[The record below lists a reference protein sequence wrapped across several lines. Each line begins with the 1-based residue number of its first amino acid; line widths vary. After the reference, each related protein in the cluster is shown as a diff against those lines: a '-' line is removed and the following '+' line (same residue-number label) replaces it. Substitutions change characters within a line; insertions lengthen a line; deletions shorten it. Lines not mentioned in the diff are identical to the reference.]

1 MEVITLEKDKFLKS
15 LVSEDPSTDNIAN
28 GSKHCCNLN
37 DRTLQYLLI
46 TVNVIMLEKAVFSV
60 IQNPKSVSY

>member
-46 TVNVIMLEKAVFSV
+46 TVNVIMLEKAAFSV